1 MQKHKIYTET
11 GFKYR
16 LKAQKTGDL
25 KFISHLDWQK
35 LIYTA
40 IRRSG
45 LKINYSQGFNPTPKI
60 SIGIALP
67 LFIEAKNEYIDIEL
81 QQEVADN
88 IIKEKLN
95 SILPGNSRI
104 SDVVKIPK
112 DKSSIQKRVCW
123 AVYKAIPLNSEINTK
138 INIETIAK
146 EFLLKQ
152 NIVIDKH
159 SKKGIKKVNI
169 RPGVYSLN
177 FDKENNIL
185 EFTLKAGGGCIKE
198 PPPENPQKTGEGCCI
213 KEPSPENP
221 QKTGEGCCIK
231 EPSPEN
237 PQKTGEDCMRESATD
252 NPGTDERLLMDE
264 ETSVSSIRADEF
276 LKILTPEINWRITRE
291 KLLDNNF
298 NEIMN

>member
-11 GFKYR
+11 GCKYR

-95 SILPGNSRI
+95 NILPENSRI
-104 SDVVKIPK
+104 SDIVKISK
-112 DKSSIQKRVCW
+112 DEPGIQKRVCW
-123 AVYKAIPLNSEINTK
+123 AVYKAILEDEKTNKK

-152 NIVIDKH
+152 NIIVDKH
-159 SKKGIKKVNI
+159 SKKGIKKI
-169 RPGVYSLN
+169 DIKPGVYSLN
-177 FDKENNIL
+177 FDKENIRL
-185 EFTLKAGGGCIKE
+185 EFTLKAGGAD
-198 PPPENPQKTGEGCCI
+198 PEEL
-213 KEPSPENP
+213 PSVSTE
-221 QKTGEGCCIK
+221 QGK
-231 EPSPEN
+231 
-237 PQKTGEDCMRESATD
+237 Q
-252 NPGTDERLLMDE
+252 LLMKE
-264 ETSVSSIRADEF
+264 KVSISSVRADEF
-276 LKILTPEINWRITRE
+276 LKILTPGVTWKIIRE
-291 KLLDNNF
+291 KLLDSNF
-298 NEIMN
+298 NELMS